1 MKGTISFAE
10 IYAISTF
17 LSRYK
22 GGYIEKNYAGNEGF
36 SFKFRKGGMNS
47 IYLHF
52 MHNKFIFLDVENRVE
67 GKKNLLPIEN
77 SQIDDVRQIGTDRI
91 LRIDGKKSLVIEMMG
106 GGNVFVLDGNVIA
119 YCRKEVRRNGRTLK
133 RGETYELPAYI
144 DVRSELFDPEKE
156 IRESSGDPVRTLA
169 VKFGLAKYADE
180 IMCAIGGKV
189 ENNQELIS
197 RIPFIKEMIDRI
209 FESASN
215 GLIYSYSDEFY
226 VWKSYCRNIEPD
238 ILSLESGLAKLYF
251 ESENQ
256 ESKAEAV
263 QRNIENMKKEM
274 ANLRAAGDYI
284 MSHLTEVEEL
294 LSNVRSL
301 DESYEVDFDKGTL
314 KFEAEGIP
322 IILKIGKTAGEN
334 ANEYFEASKKIKE
347 KLSRV
352 KPLNE
357 RATEEKKEVRRVFSN
372 YRWFITSDSN
382 LVLAGKDAST
392 NDSVVKRYLGDK
404 DLYFHA
410 DLHGAPS
417 VVMKVTFPVTD
428 LGIGEAASFAWCMSK
443 AWTNRIGNGSV
454 FYVTRSQVSK
464 TPESGEYLARGAWVI
479 RGKKNYISHLS
490 LELAIG
496 FQRYENREYVVSAPV
511 SAIKGKKVIINPG
524 EGKEKEVSEI
534 ARFLNV
540 EKEAVYPVLPPGG
553 ITIVDMVEDQ

>member
-1 MKGTISFAE
+1 
-10 IYAISTF
+10 
-17 LSRYK
+17 
-22 GGYIEKNYAGNEGF
+22 
-36 SFKFRKGGMNS
+36 
-47 IYLHF
+47 
-52 MHNKFIFLDVENRVE
+52 
-67 GKKNLLPIEN
+67 
-77 SQIDDVRQIGTDRI
+77 
-91 LRIDGKKSLVIEMMG
+91 
-106 GGNVFVLDGNVIA
+106 
-119 YCRKEVRRNGRTLK
+119 
-133 RGETYELPAYI
+133 
-144 DVRSELFDPEKE
+144 
-156 IRESSGDPVRTLA
+156 
-169 VKFGLAKYADE
+169 
-180 IMCAIGGKV
+180 
-189 ENNQELIS
+189 
-197 RIPFIKEMIDRI
+197 
-209 FESASN
+209 
-215 GLIYSYSDEFY
+215 
-226 VWKSYCRNIEPD
+226 
-238 ILSLESGLAKLYF
+238 
-251 ESENQ
+251 
-256 ESKAEAV
+256 EAV

-357 RATEEKKEVRRVFSN
+357 RVTEEKKEVRRVFSN

>member
-1 MKGTISFAE
+1 
-10 IYAISTF
+10 
-17 LSRYK
+17 
-22 GGYIEKNYAGNEGF
+22 
-36 SFKFRKGGMNS
+36 
-47 IYLHF
+47 
-52 MHNKFIFLDVENRVE
+52 
-67 GKKNLLPIEN
+67 
-77 SQIDDVRQIGTDRI
+77 
-91 LRIDGKKSLVIEMMG
+91 
-106 GGNVFVLDGNVIA
+106 
-119 YCRKEVRRNGRTLK
+119 
-133 RGETYELPAYI
+133 
-144 DVRSELFDPEKE
+144 
-156 IRESSGDPVRTLA
+156 
-169 VKFGLAKYADE
+169 
-180 IMCAIGGKV
+180 
-189 ENNQELIS
+189 
-197 RIPFIKEMIDRI
+197 
-209 FESASN
+209 
-215 GLIYSYSDEFY
+215 
-226 VWKSYCRNIEPD
+226 
-238 ILSLESGLAKLYF
+238 
-251 ESENQ
+251 
-256 ESKAEAV
+256 
-263 QRNIENMKKEM
+263 
-274 ANLRAAGDYI
+274 
-284 MSHLTEVEEL
+284 
-294 LSNVRSL
+294 
-301 DESYEVDFDKGTL
+301 
-314 KFEAEGIP
+314 
-322 IILKIGKTAGEN
+322 KIGKTAGEN
-334 ANEYFEASKKIKE
+334 AIEYFEASKKIKE

-357 RATEEKKEVRRVFSN
+357 RVTEEKKEVRRVFSN